1 MNGTELR
8 QRRNDIGISQ
18 AKFAELTGVSQQAIS
33 AYELGKTELATS
45 TIEMLSRALDD
56 DGRINQLVRRKKRY
70 RHHRYRDC
78 RKDDRRED
86 LCRPTACNQ
95 EYVNAVNELEG
106 RRSNLA
112 TRRTAF
118 SVFSGCGGFSLGFA
132 WAGFA
137 VRGYVEADVAI
148 RRMYADNFSS
158 SVNYGNDVTCISDA
172 ELRSLSRRVGSI
184 DILLGGPPC
193 QGFSLSGKRDVH
205 DPRNTLFHH
214 YLKFVRHLR
223 PTVALMENVK
233 LLTSMKNDQGGQ
245 VLDDIVNGFH
255 RLGYQVAHVVIDAKD
270 FGVPQHRE
278 RVLFIAT
285 SREIPKLSPIPFPT
299 HGVRRDILSD
309 LRPYRTFGDACSDLD
324 YIESG
329 ERSAS
334 DPHHR
339 AVRHPEHVIMWLWD
353 VAQGHSAHENDDED
367 MRPLSGYNTTY
378 KRQVWNEPAA
388 TVQTTFGMISGCRNV
403 HPIATRSLTVRE
415 AARIQSFPDSFKFRG
430 SIGSIRTAI
439 GNAVPPL
446 LAYAL
451 AEHWNRKL
459 DLIKVASL

>member
-1 MNGTELR
+1 MNGIKLR
-8 QRRNDIGISQ
+8 KRRNDIGISQ

-45 TIEMLSRALDD
+45 TVEMLSHALADD
-56 DGRINQLVRRKKRY
+56 VRINQLVRRKKRY
-70 RHHRYRDC
+70 RRHRYGDC
-78 RKDDRRED
+78 RRDDRREG

-95 EYVNAVNELEG
+95 EYMNAVNGLQG
-106 RRSNLA
+106 RRYNFA
-112 TRRTAF
+112 TKRTAF
-118 SVFSGCGGFSLGFA
+118 SIFSGCGGLSLGFA
-132 WAGFA
+132 SAGFA
-137 VRGYVEADVAI
+137 IKGHVEANWAI

-158 SVNYGNDVTCISDA
+158 SVSYGNDVTCISDA
-172 ELRSLSRRVGSI
+172 ELRSLSKKMGRI
-184 DILLGGPPC
+184 DVLLGGPPC
-193 QGFSLSGKRDVH
+193 QGFSLSGKRDVE
-205 DPRNTLFHH
+205 DPRNTLFHY

-233 LLTSMKNDQGGQ
+233 LLTSMKNDRGGR
-245 VLDDIVNGFH
+245 VLDDILAGFH
-255 RLGYQVAHVVIDAKD
+255 CLGYRVAHVVVDAKD

-285 SREIPKLSPIPFPT
+285 SREIPEFPPIPLPT
-299 HGVRRDILSD
+299 HGVQRDMLSQ

-329 ERSAS
+329 ECSAN
-334 DPHHR
+334 DPQHS
-339 AVRHPEHVIMWLWD
+339 AVRHPEHVIKWLWD
-353 VAQGHSAHENDDED
+353 VPQGHSAHENDDQD

-378 KRQVWNEPAA
+378 KRQIWNEPAA

-403 HPIATRSLTVRE
+403 HPIATRALTVRE
-415 AARIQSFPDSFKFRG
+415 AARIQSFPDAFEFRG
-430 SIGSIRTAI
+430 SIGAIRTAI

-451 AEHWNRKL
+451 AKHWNRTL
-459 DLIKVASL
+459 DFVKIPRL